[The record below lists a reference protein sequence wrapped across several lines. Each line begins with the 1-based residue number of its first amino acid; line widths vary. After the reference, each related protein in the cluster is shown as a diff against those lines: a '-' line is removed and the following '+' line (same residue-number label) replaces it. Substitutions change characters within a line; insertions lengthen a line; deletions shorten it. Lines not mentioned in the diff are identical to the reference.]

1 MDMRSISNRWSKL
14 ILAAAAVGACSS
26 GGSVPTETGDPSP
39 SARTLSVGVG
49 ETASVPGSDVTIT
62 FRSVTEDSRCPLDVT
77 CVWEGNGRVALTLS
91 SADGSEDAE
100 LNTTVQPRRID
111 FAGMRVVLASLAP
124 YPAGEPIDPDDYV
137 ATFEIED

>member
-1 MDMRSISNRWSKL
+1 MDMRSISSRWSKL
-14 ILAAAAVGACSS
+14 ILVAAAVGACSS
-26 GGSVPTETGDPSP
+26 GGSVPTQTGDPAP

>member
-1 MDMRSISNRWSKL
+1 MRWAQFL
-14 ILAAAAVGACSS
+14 LAAAAVGACSS
-26 GGSVPTETGDPSP
+26 GGSVPTQTGDPSP
-39 SARTLSVGVG
+39 SARALSVGAG

-62 FRSVTEDSRCPLDVT
+62 FRAVTEDSRCPLDVT
-77 CVWEGNGRVALTLS
+77 CVWEGNGRLALTLS
-91 SADGSEDAE
+91 SPEGSQAAE
-100 LNTTVQPRRID
+100 LNTTVQPRQID

>member
-1 MDMRSISNRWSKL
+1 MMSFAKYV
-14 ILAAAAVGACSS
+14 LAASFLGACSS
-26 GGSVPTETGDPSP
+26 GGSVPTETGNPSP
-39 SARTLSVGVG
+39 SARTLSVGAG

-91 SADGSEDAE
+91 SPEGSENAE

-111 FAGMRVVLASLAP
+111 FAGMRVVLASLTP
-124 YPAGEPIDPDDYV
+124 YPADEPIDPDDYV